1 MSCVTLDDFGLNKQV
16 NKEIYKWT
24 KKNKVC
30 LVSLLVNA
38 PFTKDAL
45 SIYKKDKKRKY
56 KLGLH
61 FNIVEGKPLCNK
73 EDISSLISNTGF
85 FYPLPV
91 FMIRLFF
98 GLIKKADVMK
108 ELKMQHGFFVRKRI
122 ICAHINSHQNIHV
135 FHFMYSCI
143 DEFAKLN
150 NIKKIRQIS
159 TVKNRLRKFPIKYL
173 VFTFLYFISSHLFSS
188 YTHKP
193 TLFFENTFHPGTRY
207 DI

>member
-61 FNIVEGKPLCNK
+61 FNIV
-73 EDISSLISNTGF
+73 
-85 FYPLPV
+85 
-91 FMIRLFF
+91 
-98 GLIKKADVMK
+98 
-108 ELKMQHGFFVRKRI
+108 
-122 ICAHINSHQNIHV
+122 
-135 FHFMYSCI
+135 
-143 DEFAKLN
+143 
-150 NIKKIRQIS
+150 
-159 TVKNRLRKFPIKYL
+159 
-173 VFTFLYFISSHLFSS
+173 
-188 YTHKP
+188 
-193 TLFFENTFHPGTRY
+193 
-207 DI
+207 